1 MGASNFHTVNAYNTY
16 AVLMDYEQETF
27 DDEGNV
33 TGTESV
39 SADYWD
45 TEDLISNLTYSA
57 KEKIKDLPF
66 TFGDVHS
73 IDPHELR
80 SYSSRKL
87 FCLTATR
94 ELAECNI
101 HLEINCVLRSAYYEG
116 ATLDWYITDS
126 LDDLDIEQT
135 IKLETYLPIGMIKIQ
150 TKHVTAWYEKTK
162 QQLID
167 TVEEIF
173 RENSTPLTVAARFS
187 NGETIYQKAS

>member
-39 SADYWD
+39 SPSHWD
-45 TEDLISNLTYSA
+45 IEDLISNLTYET

-94 ELAECNI
+94 ELSEFNI

-116 ATLDWYITDS
+116 ATLDWYITDN
-126 LDDLDIEQT
+126 LGDLDIEQA
-135 IKLETYLPIGMIKIQ
+135 IELETYLPIGMVKIQ

-173 RENSTPLTVAARFS
+173 KENSTPLNVVASFS